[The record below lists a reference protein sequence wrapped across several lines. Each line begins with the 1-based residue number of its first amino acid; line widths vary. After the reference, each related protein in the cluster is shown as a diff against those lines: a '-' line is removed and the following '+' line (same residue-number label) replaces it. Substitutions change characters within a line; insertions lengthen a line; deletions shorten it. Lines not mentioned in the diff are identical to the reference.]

1 MRRSIRMTRAA
12 AGLGLA
18 VALAAGCTTTP
29 PADETLAQARQ
40 AYSQAQANP
49 HVTRFA
55 APELA
60 EAGQAL
66 TRAEQLAQ
74 GRADAAQ
81 VAHQAYLAE
90 QRARIAQHVAMG
102 RAAEAELA
110 RAAGERQ
117 RVILQARAREAEA
130 ARAQAE
136 AELAESQES
145 VAAAAQAEAQ
155 QKAALRAELSRLESQ
170 IVDLKAEDGE
180 RGVVLTLGTEVLFD
194 SGQANLKSGSRRALE
209 NVARFVGRQADREIV
224 IEGFT
229 DSVGP
234 DDFNQALSERRA
246 EAVRDALVDLGVPP
260 ERITARGLG
269 EAFPVANNSTAA
281 GRQLNRR
288 VEIVMP
294 GEGSASVGRTAR

>member
-1 MRRSIRMTRAA
+1 MNLNARMTRAA
-12 AGLGLA
+12 LGLGLA
-18 VALAAGCTTTP
+18 VAFVAGCTTTP
-29 PADETLAQARQ
+29 PADQTLAPARE

-66 TRAEQLAQ
+66 TRAEHLAQ
-74 GRADAAQ
+74 ARADAAQ

-110 RAAGERQ
+110 RAEGERE
-117 RVILQARAREAEA
+117 RVVLQARAREAEA

-136 AELAESQES
+136 TELAEAQQR
-145 VAAAAQAEAQ
+145 VAAATRAEDQ

-170 IVDLKAEDGE
+170 IADLKAEEGD

-209 NVARFVGRQADREIV
+209 DLARFVGRQEDGEIV
-224 IEGFT
+224 VEGFT

-246 EAVRDALVDLGVPP
+246 EAVRDALAELGVPP

-269 EAFPVANNSTAA
+269 EAFPVADNSTAA